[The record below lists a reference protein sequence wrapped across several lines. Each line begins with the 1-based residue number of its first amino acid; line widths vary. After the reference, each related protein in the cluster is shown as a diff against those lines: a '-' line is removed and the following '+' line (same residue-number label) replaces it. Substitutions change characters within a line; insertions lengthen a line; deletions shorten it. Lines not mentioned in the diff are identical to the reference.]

1 MYLHAKETKHTKRVK
16 PYCYPNSPIPNSPLR
31 STHVPTAIHCLKDN
45 APPMKQLLKTLTE
58 TFGPS
63 GYEENVRKLVRAEV
77 KSLADEVK
85 VDALGNLIARKRPG
99 KYTKD
104 TKKIM
109 IAAHMDEI
117 GLIVSHVDEN
127 GFVRFSSIG
136 GVFGRYVLGGRVRFL
151 NGVQGVI
158 GYDRL
163 EKVNDVPSFEK
174 IYVDVGATSK
184 KDCPVKI
191 GDVGAFDRPFAELGN
206 RLVAKSMDDRV
217 GVLVAI
223 ETLRAL
229 KSTPHDV
236 YFVFTTQEEV
246 GVRGAGTSAFVIDPD
261 LGIAIDVTPTGDTPN
276 AFKMEMA
283 LGKGPCVKIQDVGAI
298 SDPRIVQWMIRTA
311 EKNKIPYQREVLLV
325 GGTDARAIQL
335 TRAGVPAGCLSIPVR
350 YVHSPSEMVDYT
362 DVQNSIKLLTAL
374 LRAPIDLE

>member
-1 MYLHAKETKHTKRVK
+1 
-16 PYCYPNSPIPNSPLR
+16 
-31 STHVPTAIHCLKDN
+31 
-45 APPMKQLLKTLTE
+45 MKQLLKTLTE

-77 KSLADEVK
+77 KPLADEIK

-109 IAAHMDEI
+109 VAAHMDEI

-163 EKVNDVPSFEK
+163 EKMHEAPSLDK
-174 IYVDVGATSK
+174 VYIDVGATNK
-184 KDCPVKI
+184 KDCPVKV
-191 GDVGAFDRPFAELGN
+191 GDVAAFDRPFIEMGD

-217 GVLVAI
+217 GILVAI

-246 GVRGAGTSAFVIDPD
+246 GVRGAATSAFGIDPD
-261 LGIAIDVTPTGDTPN
+261 IGIAIDVTPTGDTPN

-283 LGKGPCVKIQDVGAI
+283 LGNGPCVKIQDVGAI
-298 SDPRIVQWMIRTA
+298 SDPRIVQWMIRIA

-350 YVHSPSEMVDYT
+350 YVHSPSEMVDYK
-362 DVQNSIKLLTAL
+362 DVQNSVKLLTAL
-374 LRAPIDLE
+374 LRAPIVLG